1 MLKALLHKSIADNL
15 ERPFG
20 YDATYV
26 HEVVDA
32 SPATAI
38 KFTFVAGLV
47 DRKAAPAEALAA
59 AGLVGTLAE
68 DCGPCTQIGVDI
80 ALKSGARPETL
91 RAILAGDEAAMGPD
105 AALGYRFARASLSR
119 DLEAA
124 DAARDEVVGRWGQK
138 GLIAIAMALTTA
150 RMYPTLKYALGHGR
164 ACSKVMVAGEAARF
178 EKPALMAAA

>member
-1 MLKALLHKSIADNL
+1 MLKALLHRSVATTL

-20 YDATYV
+20 YDASYA
-26 HEVVDA
+26 HEVIDA

-38 KFTFVAGLV
+38 KFSLVTGLV

-80 ALKSGARPETL
+80 ALKGGVRPEAL

-105 AALGYRFARASLSR
+105 AALGYRFARASLAR

-124 DAARDEVVGRWGQK
+124 EAARDEVVRRWGQK
-138 GLIAIAMALTTA
+138 GLIALAMALTTA
-150 RMYPTLKYALGHGR
+150 RMYPTLKYAMGHGR
-164 ACSKVMVAGEAARF
+164 ACSKVMVAGEPASF
-178 EKPALMAAA
+178 EKPARLAA

>member
-1 MLKALLHKSIADNL
+1 MLKTLLHRSVANNL

-20 YDATYV
+20 YDASYV
-26 HEVVDA
+26 HEVIDA

-38 KFTFVAGLV
+38 KFSFVTGLV
-47 DRKAAPAEALAA
+47 DRKAAPAEAIAA

-80 ALKSGARPETL
+80 ALKGGARAEVL

-105 AALGYRFARASLSR
+105 AALGYRFARASLAR

-124 DAARDEVVGRWGQK
+124 DVARDEVVRRWGRK
-138 GLIAIAMALTTA
+138 GLIALAMALTTA
-150 RMYPTLKYALGHGR
+150 RMYPTLKYAMGHGR
-164 ACSKVMVAGEAARF
+164 ACSKVMVAGEPASF
-178 EKPALMAAA
+178 EKPARLAA

>member
-1 MLKALLHKSIADNL
+1 MLKALLHRQVATSL

-20 YDATYV
+20 YDASYV

-38 KFTFVAGLV
+38 KFSFVTGLV

-68 DCGPCTQIGVDI
+68 DCGPCTQISIDL
-80 ALKSGARPETL
+80 ALKGGARPEAL
-91 RAILAGDEAAMGPD
+91 KAILAGDLAAMGPD
-105 AALGYRFARASLSR
+105 ASLGYRFAQASLSK
-119 DLEAA
+119 DLDAA
-124 DAARDEVVGRWGQK
+124 GAARDELIRRWGQK
-138 GLIAIAMALTTA
+138 GLIALAMALTTA

-164 ACSKVMVAGEAARF
+164 ACSKVTVAGEAARF
-178 EKPALMAAA
+178 EKPALAAAA